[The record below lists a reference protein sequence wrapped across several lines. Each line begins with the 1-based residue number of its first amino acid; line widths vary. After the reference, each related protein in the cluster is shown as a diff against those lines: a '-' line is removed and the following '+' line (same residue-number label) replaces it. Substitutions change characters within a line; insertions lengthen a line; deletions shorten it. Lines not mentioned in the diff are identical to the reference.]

1 MSIDYEALVTNPELL
16 ANLGSSLATES
27 LESQPVTQPVS
38 FEYITLKD
46 KYTQLKLLRNS
57 VVSNGTVSKSIAME
71 THELTGNLF
80 NNRLVL
86 EEFTNTETVH
96 NAQAVISNIENS
108 LSQVEIQ
115 ASIEIEKIKEA
126 LTANLSKLTQDLNPL
141 ILEVLESTTK
151 LASHVALSFDN
162 VYYGIENRLYNLFE
176 EPITSLIEIEGF
188 DILITSTSSL
198 SGMVINYFT
207 GDISRTVQ
215 SLTIKDF
222 TLFFKEKSL
231 DRLNQY
237 KNQLE
242 TNSSKLVTLIQE
254 SESLTPGE
262 FLDTRMEEAVSI
274 LGDNDDL
281 YTTLEEVVTY
291 QETLLPVFDKLVEFK
306 LK

>member
-16 ANLGSSLATES
+16 VNLGSSLATES
-27 LESQPVTQPVS
+27 LETQISPQPVT
-38 FEYITLKD
+38 FEYTALKD
-46 KYTQLKLLRNS
+46 KYTQLILLRNS
-57 VVSNGTVSKSIAME
+57 VVSNGTVSKAIAME

-86 EEFTNTETVH
+86 EEFTNTETEH
-96 NAQAVISNIENS
+96 NAQAVISNIDNS
-108 LSQVEIQ
+108 LAQVEIQ

-126 LTANLSKLTQDLNPL
+126 LTANLSKLTQELSPL
-141 ILEVLESTTK
+141 ITEVLESTTI
-151 LASHVALSFDN
+151 LASHNALSFDN
-162 VYYGIENRLYNLFE
+162 VYYGIENRLYNLYE
-176 EPITSLIEIEGF
+176 EPINKLIEIEGF
-188 DILITSTSSL
+188 EDLITSTNSL
-198 SGMVINYFT
+198 STMVINYFT
-207 GDISRTVQ
+207 GDISRTVN

-222 TLFFKEKSL
+222 TLFFKEKSI
-231 DRLNQY
+231 DRVNQY

-274 LGDNDDL
+274 LGDNNDL
-281 YTTLEEVVTY
+281 YTTLEEVTIY
-291 QETLLPVFDKLVEFK
+291 QKTLLPVFDKLVEFK

>member
-16 ANLGSSLATES
+16 VNLGSSLATES
-27 LESQPVTQPVS
+27 LESQPTNQTVS
-38 FEYITLKD
+38 FEYIALKD

-57 VVSNGTVSKSIAME
+57 VVSNGTVSKAIAME

-96 NAQAVISNIENS
+96 NAQAVISNIDNS
-108 LSQVEIQ
+108 LAQVEIQ
-115 ASIEIEKIKEA
+115 ASIEIDKIKER
-126 LTANLSKLTQDLNPL
+126 LTVNLAKITQDLNSL
-141 ILEVLESTTK
+141 ITEILESTTK
-151 LASHVALSFDN
+151 LTSHNALSFDN
-162 VYYGIENRLYNLFE
+162 VYYGIENRLYNLYE
-176 EPITSLIEIEGF
+176 EPITTLIEIEGF
-188 DILITSTSSL
+188 ETLITGTNSL
-198 SGMVINYFT
+198 STMVINYFT
-207 GDISRTVQ
+207 GDISRTND

-222 TLFFKEKSL
+222 TLFFIEKAL
-231 DRLNQY
+231 DRVNQY

-254 SESLTPGE
+254 TESLTPGE

-281 YTTLEEVVTY
+281 YTTLEEVVVY

-306 LK
+306 TK